1 MSGSVLR
8 NILINTQNILYDIY
22 IYVSIYYI
30 WLLASTNAKCGIRKT
45 FDTLRTLTTP

>member
-22 IYVSIYYI
+22 IYMWVFITYDY
-30 WLLASTNAKCGIRKT
+30 
-45 FDTLRTLTTP
+45 